1 MKVKDLIEQLQ
12 SMNPEAIVIIVS
24 DNFEMRGANV
34 ETRSVIESNEGL
46 EIEETFR
53 DAFDGRSYISETWST
68 IGGTEPVVKIS

>member
-1 MKVKDLIEQLQ
+1 MKVKDLIEQLE
-12 SMNPEAIVIIVS
+12 SMNPEATVIIKS

-34 ETRSVIESNEGL
+34 EVRYLSESNEGR
-46 EIEETFR
+46 EVEETFR